1 MDMMFQLV
9 KLEYPIQQIHCIGN
23 INRRLVV
30 NFVFLLAKIFC
41 DLCKG
46 MRIRALRRSERALN
60 FFTFL
65 VPVRLLLRTAEPQNN
80 EPQNFEGMYSGNFI
94 KNRAK
99 RFHTSIFDIHL
110 IDIRYSQF

>member
-1 MDMMFQLV
+1 MDTIFQLV
-9 KLEYPIQQIHCIGN
+9 KLEYPIQDIHFIGN

-30 NFVFLLAKIFC
+30 NIVFLLAKIFC

-65 VPVRLLLRTAEPQNN
+65 VPVRLLLRTAEPQNRR
-80 EPQNFEGMYSGNFI
+80 I
-94 KNRAK
+94 TNRRISKECILA
-99 RFHTSIFDIHL
+99 IL
-110 IDIRYSQF
+110 